1 MSPSESTQFRLP
13 ESAIPTHWVN
23 LLPDLPGE
31 GLPPL
36 HPGTKEPLGPDDL
49 APLFPHGADRAGGLG
64 RARDRDPGGGPGDL
78 QALAADAA
86 ASARGGSSRRS
97 IPPPTSITSTR
108 ASRPPDR
115 TSRTPPSR
123 RRSTT
128 SEAGVRKL
136 ATETGAGQWG
146 SALAL
151 ACQLFD
157 LECEVF
163 MVGRLLRPEALPPG
177 DDRDLGRDRPPQP
190 LGADRGRARRRPSTP
205 SGSLGIAISEAVEVA
220 ARADDTNYSL
230 GSVLNHVC
238 LHQTVIGQEAIEQ
251 LELAGEYPD
260 VVIGCVGGGSN
271 FAGIAF
277 PFIRANLREGKKT
290 RFIAAEPA
298 ACPTLTR
305 GVYRYDFGD
314 TVGLTPLMPMY
325 TLGHD
330 FVPPPV
336 HAGGLR
342 YHGDAPIVCA
352 LVKEG
357 MVEATADRARPRP
370 SRRRSVRA
378 QPRGSSR
385 RPSPPTRCGPSFD
398 EAEAAKQAG
407 EERVILVNLCGHGHF
422 DMSAYDAYLAGELT
436 DLEFSEE
443 EMERGARPAPR
454 GAGPGLARRARRP
467 ARRRYR
473 QAAPGQVT
481 EWLKVRDWKSRGRC
495 KLPRGFESHPVR
507 CEAPAL
513 WGAGRRAGWPRANA
527 ERSRRRWRQSA
538 PCRHALATN
547 RAPPARLEARSWR
560 P

>member
-49 APLFPHGADRAGGLG
+49 APLFPPALIEQEVSAAPEIEIPEEVREIYKLWRPTPLL
-64 RARDRDPGGGPGDL
+64 RARRL
-78 QALAADAA
+78 EQALGTPAHIYYKYE
-86 ASARGGSSRRS
+86 GGSPAGSHKTN
-97 IPPPTSITSTR
+97 TSVAQAFYNR
-108 ASRPPDR
+108 
-115 TSRTPPSR
+115 
-123 RRSTT
+123 
-128 SEAGVRKL
+128 EAGVRKL

-146 SALAL
+146 SALSL
-151 ACQLFD
+151 ACQMFD

-163 MVGRLLRPEALPPG
+163 MVGVSYDQKPFRRSMIETWGATVHRSPSQLTEA
-177 DDRDLGRDRPPQP
+177 GRSQ
-190 LGADRGRARRRPSTP
+190 AEHS

-220 ARADDTNYSL
+220 ASSDDTNYSL

-290 RFIAAEPA
+290 RFIGAEPA

-342 YHGDAPIVCA
+342 YHGDSPIVSA

-357 MVEATADRARPRP
+357 VVEATAVRQTSAFEAAITFARSEGIIPAPEPSHALRA
-370 SRRRSVRA
+370 A
-378 QPRGSSR
+378 
-385 RPSPPTRCGPSFD
+385 FD
-398 EAEAAKQAG
+398 EAEAAKQAD

-422 DMSAYDAYLAGELT
+422 DMSAYDAFLNGELT

-443 EMERGARPAPR
+443 EV
-454 GAGPGLARRARRP
+454 RAALDR
-467 ARRRYR
+467 
-473 QAAPGQVT
+473 
-481 EWLKVRDWKSRGRC
+481 
-495 KLPRGFESHPVR
+495 LP
-507 CEAPAL
+507 EAPV
-513 WGAGRRAGWPRANA
+513 
-527 ERSRRRWRQSA
+527 
-538 PCRHALATN
+538 
-547 RAPPARLEARSWR
+547 PA
-560 P
+560 